1 MTAGYGVTF
10 HFHWPCSLHAPKLF
24 PYVSKN
30 NGVTGCSKGL
40 SKSSSSVVA
49 SSA

>member
-10 HFHWPCSLHAPKLF
+10 HFHWPELRAAPKLF

-30 NGVTGCSKGL
+30 NGVTECS
-40 SKSSSSVVA
+40 SK
-49 SSA
+49 